1 VTSRALR
8 IRIPVAP
15 RLEWDEVIADRMRWH
30 PGEHVL
36 IAGPTGCGKTTLA
49 FSLLDARRYLVA
61 LATKPRDDLID
72 ELPKRGV
79 WRTTDWP
86 TPSHHFRWV
95 FAPSYSHPSQAQEV
109 RAKCA
114 RVMADVFVRG
124 GFTLYADEL
133 NFLGES
139 PSVSAL
145 IRVMYHGARSSGV
158 SLMASAQ
165 RPRYLPVAALGQSTH
180 LFIFRTRDR
189 EDLRRLSGIGGMD
202 SSEVMYNVANL
213 PPGDGVEPSHD
224 VLYINTRTARS
235 FVTRAPEV
243 T

>member
-1 VTSRALR
+1 MTARARR
-8 IRIPVAP
+8 IRVAVAP
-15 RLEWDEVIADRMRWH
+15 RVEWGEVTEDLMRWK

-49 FSLLDARRYLVA
+49 MSLMDTRRYLVA

-72 ELPKRGV
+72 ELPARGI
-79 WRTTDWP
+79 WRTSEWP

-95 FAPSYSHPSQAQEV
+95 YAPPYSKPSQAQEV
-109 RAKCA
+109 RAKCS
-114 RVMADVFVRG
+114 RVMADVFTRG
-124 GFTLYADEL
+124 GFTLYTDEL

-145 IRVMYHGARSSGV
+145 IRVMYHGARSSWV
-158 SLMASAQ
+158 SLMSSAQ

-180 LFIFRTRDR
+180 LFVFRTRDR